1 MIKPLNNNVVLKKD
15 KLVKD
20 ISLPAKQ
27 LIIMIQRNHQSII
40 PNGTTP
46 ILENDI
52 LVTIETQDEI

>member
-1 MIKPLNNNVVLKKD
+1 
-15 KLVKD
+15 
-20 ISLPAKQ
+20 
-27 LIIMIQRNHQSII
+27 MIQRNHQSII